1 MSRVIIEM
9 TPFIFEDRNTYYF
22 KIFKRPSTNDYHDL
36 FVYEKVNYKT
46 WYGTTKSKYV
56 QLNNS
61 AELVGVKLDSID
73 VKNRIKK
80 VLIGTKASHKIANWD
95 GFVGNIPDDI
105 KKSLS
110 RNNRLDD
117 LGV

>member
-1 MSRVIIEM
+1 MIH
-9 TPFIFEDRNTYYF
+9 
-22 KIFKRPSTNDYHDL
+22 YHDL

-61 AELVGVKLDSID
+61 AELVGVKLDSIY

-80 VLIGTKASHKIANWD
+80 V
-95 GFVGNIPDDI
+95 
-105 KKSLS
+105 
-110 RNNRLDD
+110 
-117 LGV
+117 